1 MGKFPGGT
9 AQKWAARQCNTSHIV
24 KWNLHTS
31 RIESIV
37 NIVGATWIYLIYYLI
52 IWYIDTCLPVML
64 RLAFCTLA
72 SLSWKISTNIAIH
85 VQSESQDHAA
95 GGHTKALKSTCQAGK
110 SHATM
115 PNEFGKKKTKTE
127 PGRQS
132 MEPYAIVR
140 TKPETKTTWP
150 LCVITLALVRK
161 KCSGKSYELKMM
173 YKKLA
178 HVAPSQTRSRQR
190 RWSLRGWSPSVV
202 LRHIW
207 SWWRANSQR
216 IAPCKA
222 WASSPMRRES
232 LEVGWKQNTS
242 IKFKSKNIESQW
254 FKHGAK
260 ICFVSP
266 SLDLF
271 GMISSPFPVCS
282 KMHETKGDENCHRHR
297 TKRQQ

>member
-115 PNEFGKKKTKTE
+115 PNEFGKKNKN
-127 PGRQS
+127 R
-132 MEPYAIVR
+132 AW
-140 TKPETKTTWP
+140 ET
-150 LCVITLALVRK
+150 
-161 KCSGKSYELKMM
+161 
-173 YKKLA
+173 
-178 HVAPSQTRSRQR
+178 
-190 RWSLRGWSPSVV
+190 
-202 LRHIW
+202 
-207 SWWRANSQR
+207 
-216 IAPCKA
+216 
-222 WASSPMRRES
+222 
-232 LEVGWKQNTS
+232 
-242 IKFKSKNIESQW
+242 
-254 FKHGAK
+254 KHGAICDRKNQTRDQNHVTTLCDHLGLSEKKVFRKVIWAENDVQK
-260 ICFVSP
+260 IGTCGPISNPIEAETMESSRLEPFRR
-266 SLDLF
+266 
-271 GMISSPFPVCS
+271 SSPYLVMVKS
-282 KMHETKGDENCHRHR
+282 E
-297 TKRQQ
+297 